1 MQHKEHYSLHNKF
14 IEALIFLYISNLF
27 FSCWR
32 LYSSWNI
39 TLQVL
44 KWQVL
49 MKVKLISCKTPTAE
63 HYKVSVVQT
72 AQLIIQMWRISEGDL
87 LSFTADFQGII
98 HNRAVIR
105 KLWQT
110 QRTGTSAYLPGGF
123 VQDLIIRVRTFLRI
137 KGKLHIAKD
146 KQSNQ
151 LHGFLSHKPREDSRL
166 MHINCLLQKTQKWL
180 AFLWCQGLLAQI
192 FLLKI
197 IIMPCPQLKM

>member
-1 MQHKEHYSLHNKF
+1 MQHKEYYSLHNKF
-14 IEALIFLYISNLF
+14 IEAFIFLYIWNLF

-49 MKVKLISCKTPTAE
+49 MKVKLIICKTPTAE

-72 AQLIIQMWRISEGDL
+72 AQLIIQMWRISGGDL
-87 LSFTADFQGII
+87 LSFTAAFQGII
-98 HNRAVIR
+98 HNKVFIR

-110 QRTGTSAYLPGGF
+110 QRTGTSAYLSWGF

-137 KGKLHIAKD
+137 KGKLHFAGG

-151 LHGFLSHKPREDSRL
+151 PHGVLSHKPREDSKVT
-166 MHINCLLQKTQKWL
+166 HVNCLL
-180 AFLWCQGLLAQI
+180 
-192 FLLKI
+192 
-197 IIMPCPQLKM
+197 

>member
-1 MQHKEHYSLHNKF
+1 
-14 IEALIFLYISNLF
+14 
-27 FSCWR
+27 
-32 LYSSWNI
+32 
-39 TLQVL
+39 
-44 KWQVL
+44 
-49 MKVKLISCKTPTAE
+49 MKVKLISCETPTAE

-110 QRTGTSAYLPGGF
+110 QRTGTSAYLPWGF

-137 KGKLHIAKD
+137 KGKLHFARE

-151 LHGFLSHKPREDSRL
+151 LHGVLSHKPREDSRL
-166 MHINCLLQKTQKWL
+166 MHINCPLREMSGIPPVPGTTCSNLGSQNYCHASPTVENVVPAASVWGFLRSHNVPLQQALILGHDVTTVL
-180 AFLWCQGLLAQI
+180 AFEAATINLVNLRQ
-192 FLLKI
+192 FTPK
-197 IIMPCPQLKM
+197 